1 MPGMSEKNRDGL
13 DARARETVRFWAVDQ
28 VKEAGAHPE
37 QLALSLGLERKTIY
51 KWLRAD
57 REGGR
62 EALLATRAP
71 GAKSKLT
78 GEQKRWVGTVVTE
91 CDPQSLGFANA
102 LWTRAMVQ
110 ELIYSEFGIEVSLPT
125 VGKILHELGL
135 SPQRPLWRAYEADA
149 GEVEKWKTERFP
161 KIRDEAE
168 AAGQV
173 VYFADEAGVRSD
185 YHAGT
190 TWAPKG
196 KTPVVRS
203 TGARYRLN
211 MLSAVC
217 LDGTLRFEITQEN
230 VNAEIFIDFCKK
242 VLADT
247 KREAGKGVVMIV
259 DGHGSHMAG
268 EVNKWIAST
277 GGEFVM
283 HRLPGYSPQLNPDE
297 WVWKHIKHDQ
307 IGRRSVKSKDQFLNL
322 PKQALEDLAE
332 QPQVI
337 QGFFK
342 DPDLA
347 YITA

>member
-1 MPGMSEKNRDGL
+1 MGRKNQGGSDPRVL
-13 DARARETVRFWAVDQ
+13 ETMRLWAVDQ
-28 VKEAGAHPE
+28 VKLAGAHPE
-37 QLALSLGLERKTIY
+37 RLALSLGLERKTIY

-62 EALLATRAP
+62 EALLASRAP

-78 GEQKRWVGTVVTE
+78 GEQKRRVGTLVTE
-91 CDPQSLGFANA
+91 CDPQSLGFASA

-125 VGKILHELGL
+125 VGKILHDLGL
-135 SPQRPLWRAYEADA
+135 SPQRPLWRAYEANA
-149 GEVEKWKTERFP
+149 EAVEKWRKEQFP
-161 KIRDEAE
+161 KIREEAE
-168 AAGQV
+168 GAGQM

-190 TWAPKG
+190 TWSPKG

-211 MLSAVC
+211 MLSAVSP
-217 LDGTLRFEITQEN
+217 DGTLRFEVTQKN

-247 KREAGKGVVMIV
+247 KQETGKGVVMIV
-259 DGHGSHMAG
+259 DGHGSHTAG
-268 EVNKWIAST
+268 VVGEWIATT

-307 IGRRSVKSKDQFLNL
+307 IGHRSIKSKDHFLNL

-332 QPQVI
+332 QPKII

-347 YITA
+347 YIAA